1 MHFLPNHSPARP
13 AHMAAEEA
21 THVSPRSVVSQGR
34 GNCVSGPSLTIV
46 LLQRPSHSWRCSCQ
60 LRMLAA
66 SSSLRR
72 NVGSRWRKSVIWGTV
87 GHEAWSSSVPQARCY
102 KTCPDI
108 PLVRAGHVLHPSLGL
123 ALLPSTMAEV
133 GIYMIVVSYKWALWL
148 PFSFDS
154 SVGVGSLGPPRAP
167 SLAQDLVQE

>member
-34 GNCVSGPSLTIV
+34 GKCVSGPSLTAV
-46 LLQRPSHSWRCSCQ
+46 LLQRPSHSRRCSCQ

-72 NVGSRWRKSVIWGTV
+72 NAGSRQKKSVIWGV
-87 GHEAWSSSVPQARCY
+87 GGHEAWSSSVPQARRY
-102 KTCPDI
+102 KTCPAI
-108 PLVRAGHVLHPSLGL
+108 PLVRAGAMLCT
-123 ALLPSTMAEV
+123 LPWAWPCSPQQWR
-133 GIYMIVVSYKWALWL
+133 KWVYESGELR
-148 PFSFDS
+148 
-154 SVGVGSLGPPRAP
+154 LGPMAAF
-167 SLAQDLVQE
+167 LI